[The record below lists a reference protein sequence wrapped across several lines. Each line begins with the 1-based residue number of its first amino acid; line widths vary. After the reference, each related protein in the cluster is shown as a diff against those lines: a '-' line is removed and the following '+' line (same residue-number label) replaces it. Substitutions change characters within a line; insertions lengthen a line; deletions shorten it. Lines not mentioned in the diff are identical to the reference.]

1 MTPPFSSPGVR
12 AFRQASPKKRARRS
26 GLEIKIQSKFGY
38 VLGAVLGRK
47 SGQHGSN
54 LVPKMEPKTAKNRE
68 KIDAKSIEKSIPFKI
83 DVLCDFGGFWVPSW
97 SQVGTQIEEK

>member
-26 GLEIKIQSKFGY
+26 GLEIKTQSKFGY

-68 KIDAKSIEKSIPFKI
+68 KIDAKI
-83 DVLCDFGGFWVPSW
+83 D
-97 SQVGTQIEEK
+97 